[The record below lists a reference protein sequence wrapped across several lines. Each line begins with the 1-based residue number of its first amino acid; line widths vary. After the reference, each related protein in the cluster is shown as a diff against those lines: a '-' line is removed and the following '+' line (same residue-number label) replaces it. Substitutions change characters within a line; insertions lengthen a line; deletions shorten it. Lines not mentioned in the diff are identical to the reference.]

1 MDMICP
7 RCGMDNRSGA
17 RFCNECGMPFAREG
31 GAALTGAFAWQ
42 DGAAPLDATTADLPD
57 AQTTLP
63 SVTSLDAPGVPGAPA
78 SPAGLHEAI
87 EDTFYIGAIDPVL
100 ADRGSAPE
108 SSLPTAP
115 LQSAAHTQ
123 ELPQV
128 GGVADTQSKA
138 YKASDAKKA
147 PKMPRKGRVANKG
160 VLALIIVVAVAL
172 IGAGVAF
179 GTYALQLWGGK
190 QVPNVIGLKAE
201 DATDKLEAAG
211 FTVSQVLVK
220 SDDVEGIVLKTSPEP
235 DRRAEA
241 GTEVIIDV
249 SCARTVPDVIG
260 KSQDEALALLAEEGF
275 ENVEVAEQK
284 SNEAPG
290 TIIAVSPEV
299 GVRSKAQ
306 SKIALTVAIPY
317 VVPATSGLTFDEAKA
332 ALEAEGYVVTSAY
345 AYSEEVP
352 EGSVLGTDPPEGT
365 ELASGSEVCIN
376 VAKSRA
382 NEVVGLARA
391 WFEGSANYRM
401 GKISYELQSVDELRY
416 EGDDTCA
423 FTLTMRPYETHSW
436 FGSQPE
442 TRYGNAQKV
451 TGTMRFSSSGQL
463 ESMDPVLER
472 A

>member
-220 SDDVEGIVLKTSPEP
+220 SDDVEVIVLK
-235 DRRAEA
+235 
-241 GTEVIIDV
+241 
-249 SCARTVPDVIG
+249 
-260 KSQDEALALLAEEGF
+260 
-275 ENVEVAEQK
+275 NVEVAEQK